1 MLNPRKQDFSTSLKA
16 LCTMIRSH
24 LTGLNRMN
32 RPLLP
37 QLPLA
42 RFSSMRAMQ
51 NPNTRRANRLRCSL
65 SLAVRP
71 VCSHIGVIFQQEL
84 RLFEVQLL
92 YAISEQ
98 LAGKSTTVAEVV
110 AWWFPASKQVQARET
125 LQTIGDAMR
134 VAGVSV
140 VSADWVRDYFR
151 ATFSRVRRKAEP
163 AAQKNLENDY
173 AEPVSAMVH

>member
-1 MLNPRKQDFSTSLKA
+1 
-16 LCTMIRSH
+16 
-24 LTGLNRMN
+24 
-32 RPLLP
+32 
-37 QLPLA
+37 
-42 RFSSMRAMQ
+42 MRAMQ
-51 NPNTRRANRLRCSL
+51 NPNTRGARTDCGVHLL
-65 SLAVRP
+65 SVAVRP
-71 VCSHIGVIFQQEL
+71 VCCQHRGHISAGIAS
-84 RLFEVQLL
+84 FEVQLL

-110 AWWFPASKQVQARET
+110 AWWFPASKQVQARES

-140 VSADWVRDYFR
+140 VSADWVRGYFQ
-151 ATFSRVRRKAEP
+151 AMTFSRVRRKAEP

>member
-1 MLNPRKQDFSTSLKA
+1 MYDDTITFDRLEPNEQAVITAIRRWRDFRECAPCKILTREAREQIAVFISFLW
-16 LCTMIRSH
+16 RSD
-24 LTGLNRMN
+24 
-32 RPLLP
+32 P
-37 QLPLA
+37 
-42 RFSSMRAMQ
+42 F
-51 NPNTRRANRLRCSL
+51 
-65 SLAVRP
+65 AVN
-71 VCSHIGVIFQQEL
+71 IGVIFQQEL

-110 AWWFPASKQVQARET
+110 AWWFPASKQVQARES

-140 VSADWVRDYFR
+140 VSADWVRGYFQ
-151 ATFSRVRRKAEP
+151 AMTFSRVRRKAEP